1 MKYVRLLLLIFFSIA
16 FAAAPVL
23 ETAHE
28 LSDGVFR
35 DWKYGSYSEQKR
47 QLDCTTYISALADTL
62 ISRKGI
68 EYTPEMCSDVL
79 IAHNNL
85 DRNVVKEG
93 PDPADPRYAGVV
105 YMLEKHQLGK
115 RIDDMSAVRP
125 GDFIQYWIRRGNGT
139 WFGHA
144 SVIESVRYDP
154 NDKHYKARIL
164 GAHKSMNGI
173 AVSRFELLLDAP
185 GRHVYIGRM
194 F

>member
-1 MKYVRLLLLIFFSIA
+1 MKYRSLILLAFFSIA
-16 FAAAPVL
+16 FAAVPVL

-28 LSDGVFR
+28 LSDGVFKS
-35 DWKYGSYSEQKR
+35 WKYGSYSENKR

-62 ISRKGI
+62 LSRKGI
-68 EYTPEMCSDVL
+68 EYTQEMRRDLL
-79 IAHNNL
+79 IAHADLN
-85 DRNVVKEG
+85 RNVVKEG

-105 YMLEKHQLGK
+105 YMLEKYGLGS
-115 RIDDMSAVRP
+115 RIENMSEVRP
-125 GDFIQYWIRRGNGT
+125 GDFIQYWIRSSSGS

-144 SVIESVRYDP
+144 SLIESVRYDP
-154 NDKHYKARIL
+154 EDGHYKAKIF

-185 GRHVYIGRM
+185 GRYVHIGRM